1 MFNCSFPFVNNRN
14 ESVIV
19 SLLGISR
26 NDRLFGKSN
35 WNVWSHSKIYEDEF
49 SNITVGWIIIL
60 SHREHRTHFGCTFFF
75 LSRSLSL
82 ITRAHTQKNVRRL
95 AAILSSLFSLVFIQN
110 WKSVNCVCVCMFVSL
125 RFASI
130 KLPFFFLFAHWT
142 NVIGRFWSAKMQKCL
157 VSFPVREC
165 FIQIDS
171 MLDGIKTV
179 SACVEQIP
187 MFVSDRIFI
196 AIFYCD
202 LALYMFLSDI
212 EQTFSESSSI
222 YCVKCVSQYMYNNK
236 VACKVNA

>member
-1 MFNCSFPFVNNRN
+1 MCEFAFCNGIFNEIEWRKKNVVRRRRKNAFVFNCSFPFVNNRN

-110 WKSVNCVCVCMFVSL
+110 WKSVNCVCVCVCLSRCDLL
-125 RFASI
+125 RLNCRFSFYLLIEQMWLAD
-130 KLPFFFLFAHWT
+130 F
-142 NVIGRFWSAKMQKCL
+142 GRQKCKNVWPVFQFES
-157 VSFPVREC
+157 VSFKL
-165 FIQIDS
+165 I
-171 MLDGIKTV
+171 
-179 SACVEQIP
+179 ACL
-187 MFVSDRIFI
+187 MG
-196 AIFYCD
+196 
-202 LALYMFLSDI
+202 
-212 EQTFSESSSI
+212 
-222 YCVKCVSQYMYNNK
+222 
-236 VACKVNA
+236 